1 MGASAVKK
9 KRILTR
15 VLGLMAGLGLSAVA
29 QSGLITDI
37 VSVDAPVPGAASWT
51 HTLEGFTPG
60 SAVSGSLS
68 IAIFDDMTACEL
80 PGLFGGCLDW
90 DLETAII
97 VVDLIDLQDGGM
109 HLVSLGNWSGS
120 LADSRH
126 PVSPTYMSWALRAA
140 PRSRKTTWCHTRK
153 LPGQQ
158 VRSQRPS
165 RPGLAAKR
173 LGTRPALRRRR
184 SAMSAATSAVQPVWC
199 EAPRPSPVSPW
210 KYSWKRI
217 ASRDRKSVV

>member
-120 LADSRH
+120 LGLTS
-126 PVSPTYMSWALRAA
+126 PGSMNSTGQLNVSVSNMPLLGDFRVGSSTLTVTTRDNVPPEGGA
-140 PRSRKTTWCHTRK
+140 PASVP
-153 LPGQQ
+153 LPGTATLLGL
-158 VRSQRPS
+158 
-165 RPGLAAKR
+165 GLAG
-173 LGTRPALRRRR
+173 LGLTRRR
-184 SAMSAATSAVQPVWC
+184 SRAA
-199 EAPRPSPVSPW
+199 
-210 KYSWKRI
+210 
-217 ASRDRKSVV
+217 